1 MTPSPYKD
9 PARRRV
15 PPPCTDPEEERERR
29 RRWLEREFA
38 WRYYR

>member
-1 MTPSPYKD
+1 MTPSPFKD

-15 PPPCTDPEEERERR
+15 PPQLTDPEEERERR